1 MYCLTSSYR
10 LPTAVAL
17 KPATYLAT
25 AACLLVPAATAEAV
39 VESVLGGAHW
49 ALRDEI
55 KEDIWSALQLIADE
69 VNGGDVVAGPLPPL
83 EVVVDTVVVVA
94 AVVVV
99 IIELEVEVMLSE
111 DVVDAAAFGAATITE
126 LEVEAMLS
134 EDVVDAAAFRA
145 ATAVP
150 VPKEPGGKMPAGIV
164 VDIVLLGA
172 DPAVPVPKE
181 PSGGEIPAGIV
192 VEVVVVV

>member
-69 VNGGDVVAGPLPPL
+69 VTGGDVVAGPLPPL
-83 EVVVDTVVVVA
+83 EVVVDT
-94 AVVVV
+94 VVVV

>member
-1 MYCLTSSYR
+1 MYCLTSSYS

-17 KPATYLAT
+17 KPATPRAT
-25 AACLLVPAATAEAV
+25 ATCLLVPAATAEAV

-69 VNGGDVVAGPLPPL
+69 VAGGVVVAGPLPPL
-83 EVVVDTVVVVA
+83 EVVVDVVVI
-94 AVVVV
+94 VVVV
-99 IIELEVEVMLSE
+99 II
-111 DVVDAAAFGAATITE
+111 E

-134 EDVVDAAAFRA
+134 EDVVDAAALGAATITELEVEATLSEDVVDAAAFEA

-172 DPAVPVPKE
+172 DPTVPVPKE
-181 PSGGEIPAGIV
+181 PSGRKIPAGIV